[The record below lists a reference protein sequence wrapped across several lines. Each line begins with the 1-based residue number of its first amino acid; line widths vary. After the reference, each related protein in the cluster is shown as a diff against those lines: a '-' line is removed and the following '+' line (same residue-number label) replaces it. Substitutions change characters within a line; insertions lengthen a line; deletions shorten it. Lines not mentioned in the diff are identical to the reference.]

1 MFSKR
6 IVYLLLTVFTVSLII
21 GCASTKPPME
31 GTKKLISGGDRPVWV
46 DNPQKESNKEN
57 KAFSGI
63 SRQYAMEQQ
72 ARNDAR
78 LNAYVQAIDN
88 MGVYGKRKINQ
99 VISEVG
105 VSTDIVNSGIVQ
117 DEMSKLKSEGVAMG
131 DVNEW
136 HVEKWQMFEGGR
148 WRDYYIV
155 YSLFMMP
162 REAVKDFMESV
173 LKRQAQAAEIQKEK
187 ENLNRALDKMK
198 ELEASDW

>member
-1 MFSKR
+1 MFSKN
-6 IVYLLLTVFTVSLII
+6 IIWLIIIAVTLSMFI

-31 GTKKLISGGDRPVWV
+31 GQKKQITGMDRPKWIDNPKTEDTKKA
-46 DNPQKESNKEN
+46 
-57 KAFSGI
+57 KAFTGV

-72 ARNDAR
+72 ARNDSR
-78 LNAYVQAIDN
+78 VNAYVQAIDN

-117 DEMSKLKSEGVAMG
+117 DEMTKLKSEGVAVG
-131 DVNEW
+131 EVNEW
-136 HVEKWQMFEGGR
+136 HVEKWQMYEGSR
-148 WRDYYIV
+148 WKDYYIV

-162 REAVKDFMESV
+162 REAVKDFMENV
-173 LKRQAQAAEIQKEK
+173 LKQQAQAAEAQKEK